1 MDGLLRAEQDKEVE
15 VPEPEAALTLV
26 VDVVVLQELRG
37 GLRLRILISFNSICT
52 HGDRQF
58 G

>member
-37 GLRLRILISFNSICT
+37 GVRLRI
-52 HGDRQF
+52 
-58 G
+58 